1 MMKRVRK
8 IFSRTAFSGADLQLE
23 QLRDDLQQDPSEF
36 PLSDL
41 RPALIPSPI
50 LATGNWI
57 GPFHYFP
64 ELPVS
69 LTWVV
74 LRPNETMI
82 YLTDNA
88 AAALEARGIDWRA
101 AARDALVK
109 DFLTRPWTYEFSG
122 ALGEAE
128 GVALIH
134 EDGLGPTRLLCSR
147 RLLEHFLDGF
157 TFYIP
162 ERSVAVV
169 LGTNASA
176 YVRASIDQFVAESFG
191 HADVPMSTFGFG
203 HQTLLT
209 ALDAVGEG
217 HP

>member
-1 MMKRVRK
+1 MMGRLRK
-8 IFSRTAFSGADLQLE
+8 FFGGASLRGTDLQRE
-23 QLRDDLQQDPSEF
+23 QLRHDLQRDPSEF
-36 PLSDL
+36 PLADL
-41 RPALIPSPI
+41 RPALIPSPV

-69 LTWVV
+69 LTWVF

-82 YLTDNA
+82 YLTNEA
-88 AAALEARGIDWRA
+88 AAALDAQGIDWRA
-101 AARDALVK
+101 SARAALVE
-109 DFLTRPWTYEFSG
+109 DFQTRPWTYEFRG

-147 RLLEHFLDGF
+147 RLLEHFRDGF
-157 TFYIP
+157 RFYVP

-176 YVRASIDQFVAESFG
+176 YVRASVDQFVAESSG
-191 HADVPMSTFGFG
+191 HADVPMPTLGFE